1 MYVIVYIRMN
11 TFSFYAS
18 KKYLVKRWNVFF
30 YIFKTVKDIFFI
42 EYSLL
47 KKIFFA
53 LSNTPHST
61 VKRFSSS
68 RGLPLWRMPEM
79 HMYI

>member
-1 MYVIVYIRMN
+1 MN